1 MNIMILDT
9 SSPNLYVSFVSDGK
23 EVFQKI
29 IRTVNNH
36 SELFLDTIK
45 LGLDSLGLKVGD
57 FSKII
62 VGIGPGSY
70 TGLRVSLTVAKT
82 FAWTKNIDLYTIPS
96 LYVLGSG
103 YFSNDGNY
111 AILNVAKKNHYYYQL
126 LEVKGGKVRAVIPA
140 GFKSFEEY
148 SDMMKNYPDFKEIKL
163 EDYKYSGENIC
174 ELDILHH
181 VEDVHSLIP
190 DYLRKDI

>member
-36 SELFLDTIK
+36 SEVFLDTIK

-82 FAWTKNIDLYTIPS
+82 FAWTKNI
-96 LYVLGSG
+96 
-103 YFSNDGNY
+103 
-111 AILNVAKKNHYYYQL
+111 
-126 LEVKGGKVRAVIPA
+126 
-140 GFKSFEEY
+140 
-148 SDMMKNYPDFKEIKL
+148 
-163 EDYKYSGENIC
+163 
-174 ELDILHH
+174 EL
-181 VEDVHSLIP
+181 
-190 DYLRKDI
+190 